1 MGGEIL
7 AMETLTQFL
16 WAAGPSLLVGL
27 VLAGWNARQKK
38 HSDRAAAQEQD
49 RLENELM
56 QIDLEVAAAQLAYAV
71 AMAYKR
77 GTPNGEMEVA
87 IQQYEKAMDKFRKY
101 ERKQIA
107 RIKQE

>member
-1 MGGEIL
+1 MDNI
-7 AMETLTQFL
+7 TQFL
-16 WAAGPSLLVGL
+16 GAILPSVVVGIFM
-27 VLAGWNARQKK
+27 AYWNAQQKK
-38 HSDRAAAQEQD
+38 RTDRAAAREQD

-101 ERKQIA
+101 ERKQVAKIS
-107 RIKQE
+107 QE

>member
-16 WAAGPSLLVGL
+16 WAVGPSLMVGL

-38 HSDRAAAQEQD
+38 HSDRVAAQEQD

-87 IQQYEKAMDKFRKY
+87 IGQYEKAMNKFRKY
-101 ERKQIA
+101 ERKQLA
-107 RIKQE
+107 RIN